1 MQFSAPELLHRY
13 RAAVAMLR
21 IDRPAGLRGLESCFA
36 AGSVPDRLDGR
47 LRGRLLAT
55 TVGHGVDAVSEALA
69 GYWMPW
75 LGKTFD
81 AERAEGRNVFT
92 AGGRRA
98 IRLTMPTYRDIQC
111 QKGDHCTAFRFLTST
126 GGSAIDAAV
135 QVLRIDYRDI
145 TDNPGWPV
153 RRVLDELV
161 AVDSGVYL
169 GQALLWWRGAMRR
182 AAWFE
187 LIS

>member
-1 MQFSAPELLHRY
+1 MQDSAPDLVHRY
-13 RAAVAMLR
+13 RAALALLR
-21 IDRPAGLRGLESCFA
+21 TDRPAGLRGLESCFS
-36 AGSVPDRLDGR
+36 AGVTPSRLDGR
-47 LRGRLLAT
+47 LHGRLLAT
-55 TVGHGVDAVSEALA
+55 TVGHGADPAFEALA
-69 GYWMPW
+69 RRWMPW

-92 AGGRRA
+92 SGGRRA
-98 IRLTMPTYRDIQC
+98 IRLTMPTYRDIRRD
-111 QKGDHCTAFRFLTST
+111 KGDRCTAFRFLTST
-126 GGSAIDAAV
+126 GGSAIDADV

-161 AVDSGVYL
+161 TIDTGVHL

-187 LIS
+187 LVG